1 MQPVRLEPVALN
13 ELPLTFA
20 VDVSGSTSQNNVLHE
35 EKGAISALSS
45 MLRNKSLADQSWILP
60 WNNRASSPVPL
71 GDIGR
76 LRPSGGTDP
85 AALLDDSTTAAELQ
99 KSSIWF
105 LMTDGE
111 IDKHHIH
118 RFANRISGRGIH
130 GTSAVVILFGVR
142 RGSPFQCNVSVG
154 LSVFGVSPHCI
165 FLFHDV
171 QTSHVYVFQAKG
183 CLMEILPENKRF
195 TSFGDWTRWEDL
207 VQITYEDLGQVKI
220 PPPVRIPEE
229 TVLLPDGRELNM
241 NDIYSNTLSD
251 ADRLDL
257 LGDYPALDVVL
268 LAAKTRGREREVRAW
283 IENARKPDPSF
294 VSSLTPE
301 DTHLGRSH
309 VALVIKEA
317 TSSVSRDLLRSQPDM
332 LWQLVRDGSHLR
344 ESQTRQLR
352 IAHDGNFQEFHMRRM
367 KDKEHRAL
375 VKECVEDVVVA
386 MDFMDSKPVS
396 PATIRC
402 ASSPMSRG
410 VRSADPYPSPLQRL
424 NLSGSVQENKNY
436 QSIPRRESDIL
447 FIPGFKQVRGSGC
460 LETCYICRE
469 TSVIQ
474 TLLLRH
480 SSSNDT
486 DHFPPTG
493 SQSGYKYPM
502 VLGNFPETDIL
513 LPITSCDA
521 CASVLVKMGEL
532 PNGERVAAALP
543 LVSLDDYEN
552 KRQWI
557 DTLSGI
563 YRSRFHDGLVLPVF
577 LSTVC
582 STIEDLNTNDEQN
595 CRELINGLEWCCRSI
610 CRLPDVTDSAA
621 LNPITKAKRF
631 GITWS
636 PSSDRAKPLKEALSQ
651 AVRKNS
657 AITESSL
664 ISYPIGGFVVL
675 VHLARIVNTVRDPL
689 IYELFVWKRLL
700 YHLVEAHQAF
710 QKAQGCE
717 HARDAIQ
724 AYLWISSRPTESP
737 SERSPRTS
745 LSLSDLSSGHL
756 FSDDSG
762 VADQFR
768 RMAEHYAPIETTRKY
783 DHSLAVFLHLLDVA
797 ARDNLKTDPLGNLAA
812 LRSSAARLIASSE
825 GLHDI
830 FLDPTLVDE
839 GGASKM
845 ITLIRC
851 AEN

>member
-1 MQPVRLEPVALN
+1 MQPVRPERVALN

-20 VDVSGSTSQNNVLHE
+20 IDVSGSTSQNRVLDE

-45 MLRNKSLADQSWILP
+45 MLRNKSLKDQSWILP
-60 WNNRASSPVPL
+60 WNNRASSPVSL

-76 LRPSGGTDP
+76 LWSSGGTDP
-85 AALLDDSTTAAELQ
+85 AALLDNSTTAAQLQ

-111 IDKHHIH
+111 IDEHRIH
-118 RFANRISGRGIH
+118 RFANGISGRGIH

-142 RGSPFQCNVSVG
+142 QGSPFQCNVSVG

-171 QTSHVYVFQAKG
+171 QTSHVYVLQAKG
-183 CLMEILPENKRF
+183 CLIEVLPDNKRF

-207 VQITYEDLGQVKI
+207 VRIRYKDLGQVKI

-283 IENARKPDPSF
+283 IENARKPDPGS
-294 VSSLTPE
+294 SSLTPE
-301 DTHLGRSH
+301 DTHLARTH

-332 LWQLVRDGSHLR
+332 LWQLLRNGSHLR

-352 IAHDGNFQEFHMRRM
+352 IAHDENFRDFHLRRV
-367 KDKEHRAL
+367 KDKEHGAL
-375 VKECVEDVVVA
+375 VEESITDIVTA
-386 MDFMDSKPVS
+386 MNFMDSEPTS
-396 PATIRC
+396 PISMSC
-402 ASSPMSRG
+402 VSSPVSRG
-410 VRSADPYPSPLQRL
+410 VRSGKPRLSPLKQFRP
-424 NLSGSVQENKNY
+424 SEPIQENKNHE
-436 QSIPRRESDIL
+436 SIPRRSESDIL
-447 FIPGFKQVRGSGC
+447 FISGFKQVRRSGC

-474 TLLLRH
+474 TLLLRR
-480 SSSNDT
+480 SSSNNT
-486 DHFPPTG
+486 DHFPPIG

-502 VLGNFPETDIL
+502 ILGNFPETDTL

-543 LVSLDDYEN
+543 LVSLDDDEN

-557 DTLSGI
+557 GTLSGV
-563 YRSRFHDGLVLPVF
+563 YEGRFHAGIVLPAF
-577 LSTVC
+577 LSTIC

-595 CRELINGLEWCCRSI
+595 CRELLDGLEWCCRSI
-610 CRLPDVTDSAA
+610 CRLPDITESAA
-621 LNPITKAKRF
+621 LTPITKPKGF
-631 GITWS
+631 GVSWS
-636 PSSDRAKPLKEALSQ
+636 PISDRSKPLREVLSQ
-651 AVRKNS
+651 AVRKDS

-664 ISYPIGGFVVL
+664 LSYPIGGFIVV
-675 VHLARIVNTVRDPL
+675 VRLAGIVTTVKDPL

-700 YHLVEAHQAF
+700 YHLVEAHQEL

-717 HARDAIQ
+717 HARDAIEP
-724 AYLWISSRPTESP
+724 YLWTSSPPTASP
-737 SERSPRTS
+737 PTRIPRTS
-745 LSLSDLSSGHL
+745 LSLSDLNGGHL

-762 VADQFR
+762 VPDQFR
-768 RMAEHYAPIETTRKY
+768 RMAEHYASIETTRKY
-783 DHSLAVFLHLLDVA
+783 DHSLAVFLHLLDA
-797 ARDNLKTDPLGNLAA
+797 ARDELKPNPLENLAA
-812 LRSSAARLIASSE
+812 LRSSAARLVASVE

-830 FLDPTLVDE
+830 FLDPTLVGE

-845 ITLIRC
+845 ITSIRGS
-851 AEN
+851 EK

>member
-1 MQPVRLEPVALN
+1 MQLVKPERVALN

-20 VDVSGSTSQNNVLHE
+20 IDVSGSTSQNRVLEE
-35 EKGAISALSS
+35 EKGAISVLSS

-60 WNNRASSPVPL
+60 WNNRASSPVSL

-76 LRPSGGTDP
+76 LWSSGGTNP
-85 AALLDDSTTAAELQ
+85 AALLDNSTTAAQLQ

-111 IDKHHIH
+111 IDEHHIH
-118 RFANRISGRGIH
+118 RFANGISGRGIH

-142 RGSPFQCNVSVG
+142 QKSPFQCNVSVG
-154 LSVFGVSPHCI
+154 LSVFAVSPHCI

-183 CLMEILPENKRF
+183 CLTEMLPENKRF

-283 IENARKPDPSF
+283 VENARKPDPSF
-294 VSSLTPE
+294 SSLTPE
-301 DTHLGRSH
+301 DTPLSRTH
-309 VALVIKEA
+309 VALVIKKA

-332 LWQLVRDGSHLR
+332 LWQLLRNGSHLR

-352 IAHDGNFQEFHMRRM
+352 IAHDENFREFHLRRV
-367 KDKEHRAL
+367 KDKKHRAL
-375 VKECVEDVVVA
+375 VQECVEDVVVA
-386 MDFMDSKPVS
+386 MNYMKSKPVS
-396 PATIRC
+396 PAFIYC
-402 ASSPMSRG
+402 ASSPESRG
-410 VRSADPYPSPLQRL
+410 VKSDKAHQSPLGRPEL
-424 NLSGSVQENKNY
+424 VQGEKNH
-436 QSIPRRESDIL
+436 QSIPRRSESDIL
-447 FIPGFKQVRGSGC
+447 FISGFKQVRRSGC

-469 TSVIQ
+469 TAVIQ
-474 TLLLRH
+474 TLLLRR
-480 SSSNDT
+480 SSSNGT
-486 DHFPPTG
+486 DHFPPIG

-502 VLGNFPETDIL
+502 ILGNFPETDTL

-563 YRSRFHDGLVLPVF
+563 YEGRFHAGIVLPIF
-577 LSTVC
+577 LSTIC

-595 CRELINGLEWCCRSI
+595 CRELLDGLEWCCRSI
-610 CRLPDVTDSAA
+610 CRLPDITDSAA
-621 LNPITKAKRF
+621 LTPITKPKGF
-631 GITWS
+631 GISWS
-636 PSSDRAKPLKEALSQ
+636 PISDRSKPLREALSQ
-651 AVRKNS
+651 AVRKDS

-664 ISYPIGGFVVL
+664 LSYPIGGFIVV
-675 VHLARIVNTVRDPL
+675 VRLAGIVTTVQDPL

-700 YHLVEAHQAF
+700 YHLVEAHQEL
-710 QKAQGCE
+710 QKARGCE
-717 HARDAIQ
+717 HARDAIEP
-724 AYLWISSRPTESP
+724 YLWTSSSPTASP
-737 SERSPRTS
+737 STRTPMTS

-762 VADQFR
+762 VPDQFR

-797 ARDNLKTDPLGNLAA
+797 ARDELRTDPLENLAA
-812 LRSSAARLIASSE
+812 LRSSAARLIASVE
-825 GLHDI
+825 GSHDI

-845 ITLIRC
+845 ITSIRGS
-851 AEN
+851 EK

>member
-1 MQPVRLEPVALN
+1 MQPVRPERVALN

-20 VDVSGSTSQNNVLHE
+20 IDVSGSTSQNRVLEE

-45 MLRNKSLADQSWILP
+45 LLRNKSLADQSWILP
-60 WNNRASSPVPL
+60 WNYRASSPVSL

-76 LRPSGGTDP
+76 LWSSGGTNP
-85 AALLDDSTTAAELQ
+85 AALLDNSTTAAQLQ

-111 IDKHHIH
+111 IDEHHIH
-118 RFANRISGRGIH
+118 KFAHGISGCGIH

-142 RGSPFQCNVSVG
+142 QGSPFQCNVSVG

-171 QTSHVYVFQAKG
+171 QTSHVYVLQAKG
-183 CLMEILPENKRF
+183 CLIEMLPENKRF

-207 VQITYEDLGQVKI
+207 VQITYEDLGQIKI

-241 NDIYSNTLSD
+241 TDIYSNRLSD

-257 LGDYPALDVVL
+257 LGDYLALDVVL

-283 IENARKPDPSF
+283 IEKAHKPDPGF
-294 VSSLTPE
+294 SSLTPE
-301 DTHLGRSH
+301 DTHLSRNH

-332 LWQLVRDGSHLR
+332 LWQLLRSGSHLR

-352 IAHDGNFQEFHMRRM
+352 IAHDENFGEFYLRRV
-367 KDKEHRAL
+367 KDKKHRAL
-375 VKECVEDVVVA
+375 IKECVEDVVVV
-386 MDFMDSKPVS
+386 MDFMDSQPIS
-396 PATIRC
+396 PLAL
-402 ASSPMSRG
+402 RG
-410 VRSADPYPSPLQRL
+410 VSSSGSRDLESDGPCLSPLIEETGYD
-424 NLSGSVQENKNY
+424 ND
-436 QSIPRRESDIL
+436 QSLPRRSESDIL
-447 FIPGFKQVRGSGC
+447 FISGFKQVRQSGC

-474 TLLLRH
+474 TLLLRR
-480 SSSNDT
+480 SFSNNT
-486 DHFPPTG
+486 DHFPPIG

-502 VLGNFPETDIL
+502 ILGNFPETDTL
-513 LPITSCDA
+513 MPITSCDA

-552 KRQWI
+552 KRKWI

-563 YRSRFHDGLVLPVF
+563 YGGRFHAGIVLPVF
-577 LSTVC
+577 LSTIC
-582 STIEDLNTNDEQN
+582 STIEDLNANDEQN

-621 LNPITKAKRF
+621 LTPVTKAKRF
-631 GITWS
+631 GISWS

-651 AVRKNS
+651 AVEKNS

-664 ISYPIGGFVVL
+664 ISYPIGGFIVL
-675 VHLARIVNTVRDPL
+675 VHLARIVNTDRDPL

-700 YHLVEAHQAF
+700 YHLVEAHQEF

-724 AYLWISSRPTESP
+724 AYLWISSRPTASP
-737 SERSPRTS
+737 SARTSRTS

-762 VADQFR
+762 VPDQFR

-783 DHSLAVFLHLLDVA
+783 DHSLAVFLHLLDAV
-797 ARDNLKTDPLGNLAA
+797 ARDELKTDPLENLAA
-812 LRSSAARLIASSE
+812 LKRSAARLAASGE
-825 GLHDI
+825 GLYDI

-845 ITLIRC
+845 ITSIRC
-851 AEN
+851 ADK